1 MQNGYYLNKTGDRV
15 NELLSRH
22 FIVPTL
28 ASVPTEHT
36 TTWQDGEYTVAFRV
50 GEQCR
55 VNIDGNYKFYI
66 LTDVT
71 NGIATWKE
79 ELNGNAIILSE
90 DKYAELETEG
100 NIMFD
105 RIYLILDD
113 EGEPKQLYIGTILIA
128 KKEEGS
134 IGFAYNFPII
144 F

>member
-28 ASVPTEHT
+28 NSVPNEHT
-36 TTWQDGEYTVAFRV
+36 TVWQDGEYTVTFRV

-55 VNIDGNYKFYI
+55 VNVDGNYKLYTLI
-66 LTDVT
+66 DVT

-79 ELNGNAIILSE
+79 EIEGNVITLSE
-90 DKYAELETEG
+90 EQYEELKTQG
-100 NIMFD
+100 GIMLD
-105 RIYLILDD
+105 RIYLILE
-113 EGEPKQLYIGTILIA
+113 EGEPKYLYIGTILIA